1 MLFYSTLLLP
11 TSNFPNYSNPLQF
24 PTNKIVTQFKSLNNH
39 TKTINSSNIQKG
51 FILKHTQLVDKDKP
65 IILQSLGVCKCGR
78 RHVLGTIATNFL
90 HPSLTSLALDTNS
103 SSMGML
109 EKVHPPRPDW
119 YEEFYASVMNNG
131 MKSYEEEIAGY
142 KSKLFNELRGEAKE
156 VLEIGVGT
164 GPNLKYY
171 SSNARTVFGIDP
183 NRKMEKYA
191 RGAAE
196 AAGLSPEK
204 FKFMQAVGE
213 ALPLNDA
220 SVDAVI
226 GTLVLC
232 SVTDVHRTLQDGTS
246 LRLVQKILD
255 PLQQLLAD
263 GCHLTRETGRF
274 VSEAGFSSV
283 DSSTISISSSMFVNP
298 HLYGIARK

>member
-232 SVTDVHRTLQDGTS
+232 SVTDVHRTLQEVKRVLKPGG
-246 LRLVQKILD
+246 LYLFVEHVA
-255 PLQQLLAD
+255 AD
-263 GCHLTRETGRF
+263 DLCRKFSTRC
-274 VSEAGFSSV
+274 SSC
-283 DSSTISISSSMFVNP
+283 
-298 HLYGIARK
+298 